1 MSGSLRQSVLSGL
14 FWSLLQNWG
23 GRLVTFILFT
33 LLARLLGP
41 RDFGVFAAAVAVI
54 SILEIFVEQGLGDA
68 LIQKEHVSLELLNT
82 TFLLNLTLS
91 IALVSLLVAFAPLV
105 AALMKVP
112 QLTNILRVACIS
124 TLINAFGFCQQ
135 AMYRRNFAYRWLALR
150 FLIATAISGIVG
162 VAVAYAGGGAWSLV
176 AQVICASLINV
187 GLLWAKPQWK
197 LSARF
202 DFRGGASLLR
212 FSSNILGMRILDFGN
227 TRFIEIFI
235 AATLGPTVLGIYA
248 VGVRIYQISMQLLS
262 SAILDV
268 AHSGFSRLAKD
279 REKFNLAYYKATT
292 ISATL
297 AVPCFVLLAT
307 VAPELCISLFGQ
319 KWANSAQVLTPM
331 ALLGAVQVIQFYNGA
346 SFNALGMPVVT
357 LAINL
362 VKIAFT
368 AFSLWMTLG
377 SDLDHMVV
385 AFVIAQAL
393 VTPLN
398 FYLAR
403 RKLGIDLGRLF
414 KNVCPV
420 FLACG
425 VMAGAVIMCRSF
437 LSHHELSIYVKFPAL
452 LGVGAG
458 VYLALLILFIKKN
471 YLEVLNVFKLRR
483 HSPA

>member
-1 MSGSLRQSVLSGL
+1 MSGL

-23 GRLVTFILFT
+23 GRFVTFILFT
-33 LLARLLGP
+33 ILARLLGP

-54 SILEIFVEQGLGDA
+54 AILEIFVEQGLGDA
-68 LIQKEHVSLELLNT
+68 LIQKESVSLELLNT

-91 IALVSLLVAFAPLV
+91 VVLVSLLVAFAPLV
-105 AALMKVP
+105 ATLMKVP
-112 QLTNILRVACIS
+112 QLTNILRAACIS

-150 FLIATAISGIVG
+150 FLFATAVSGVVG
-162 VAVAYAGGGAWSLV
+162 AIVAYAGGGAWSLV
-176 AQVICASLINV
+176 AQVIVASLLNV
-187 GLLWAKPQWK
+187 GLLWARPQWK
-197 LSARF
+197 PSAKF

-268 AHSGFSRLAKD
+268 AHSGFSRLAAD

-297 AVPCFVLLAT
+297 AVPCFVLLAL
-307 VAPELCISLFGQ
+307 VAPELCVSLFGQ
-319 KWANSAQVLTPM
+319 KWANSAQVLMPM
-331 ALLGAVQVIQFYNGA
+331 ALLGAVQVLQFYNGA
-346 SFNALGMPVVT
+346 SFNALGMPSVA

-368 AFSLWMTLG
+368 GLALWNTLG
-377 SDLDHMVV
+377 SSLEHVV
-385 AFVIAQAL
+385 TIFVLGQVL

-398 FYLAR
+398 FYLAK
-403 RKLGIDLGRLF
+403 RKLGIDLGKLTR
-414 KNVCPV
+414 NVLPV
-420 FLACG
+420 FLACA
-425 VMAGAVIMCRSF
+425 VMAGAVMTCRVLLNHYEVSV
-437 LSHHELSIYVKFPAL
+437 YVKFPAL
-452 LGVGAG
+452 LAVGG
-458 VYLALLILFIKKN
+458 LVYLVLLVLFIKKN
-471 YLEVLNVFKLRR
+471 YFEVLDVFKFRM
-483 HSPA
+483 HKPV